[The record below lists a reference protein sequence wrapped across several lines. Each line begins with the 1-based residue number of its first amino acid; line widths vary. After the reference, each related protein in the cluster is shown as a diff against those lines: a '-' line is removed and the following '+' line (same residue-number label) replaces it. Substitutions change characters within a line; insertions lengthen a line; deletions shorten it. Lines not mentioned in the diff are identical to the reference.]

1 MRLAIVACLVLA
13 GCAAEIAE
21 TPEERVRR
29 WDREA
34 QEQIARDAH
43 SMSPQGRA
51 EANCRTRVQFAMA
64 GFRDRSILGLEAMAR
79 GNQLHAE
86 CMDYWRRTGQM
97 P

>member
-13 GCAAEIAE
+13 GCMSAEQREAHRQWERDKAAAQAAWAQ
-21 TPEERVRR
+21 TPEG
-29 WDREA
+29 
-34 QEQIARDAH
+34 Q
-43 SMSPQGRA
+43 A

-64 GFRDRSILGLEAMAR
+64 GFRDPTILGLNAAAR